1 MLFSVTV
8 LAVFLIIMTFIKLH
22 IKNSK
27 FNDKIK
33 KIIKF
38 GIFILT
44 KSSIQPYSG
53 SGGWEEIN
61 ILYNYLIW
69 ICHYSLTLED
79 F

>member
-1 MLFSVTV
+1 MLFSATV

-53 SGGWEEIN
+53 SGGW
-61 ILYNYLIW
+61 
-69 ICHYSLTLED
+69 
-79 F
+79 